1 MVRSEGRMVGM
12 EFSEEVGGI
21 KTKDW
26 MCPSLGLAIVWTQ
39 DTAANKWS
47 FKRISHGLER
57 RLGG

>member
-1 MVRSEGRMVGM
+1 MVGM